1 MDNENVTQ
9 VPYIVYESEQ
19 SRNERTIKRLVIA
32 LVIAVVLLFVS
43 NIIWLKEW
51 TKYDYVG
58 NDTDSST
65 TYYQDGE
72 GFNSI
77 NTGTQGDI
85 DHGADNESSSTH
97 KDKSS

>member
-43 NIIWLKEW
+43 NIVWLKEW

-58 NDTDSST
+58 TDTDSST

-77 NTGTQGDI
+77 NTGMQ
-85 DHGADNESSSTH
+85 
-97 KDKSS
+97 